1 MYAYAYHHFCEV
13 INMKLAKGMLLVGL
27 GVGATLAYQK
37 YSKPA
42 MNGIKDFVIKT
53 KNEIDNDLDEMM

>member
-1 MYAYAYHHFCEV
+1 
-13 INMKLAKGMLLVGL
+13 MKLAKGMLLVGL